1 MKLINNLIKS
11 QKPSATLAIKA
22 KTLELKA
29 KGLDIIDFST
39 GEPDFDTPDFIK
51 DAAKLALD
59 QGHTKYTAVP
69 GIPALRKRL
78 AEKFT
83 IDNKIK
89 TDAEGVIVCNGGKQ
103 AIHNFLEVVLEPG
116 DEVIIPAP
124 YWVSYPAEV
133 ALAGGVPVIC
143 KSNPKNQYKLTPAEL
158 ESYITPRTKVL
169 ILNSPSNPTGAGY
182 TKEDF
187 QALSKVLTNREI
199 IIMSD
204 EVYEKIT
211 YGDFKFVSFA
221 EAVPELADRT
231 VTVNA
236 FSKAY
241 SMTGW
246 RVGYATGPQEIIS
259 AMSKFQSQTTS
270 NVCSFAQH
278 AALAALNGSQD
289 FIPKMNQ
296 VFWTRL
302 QSAVK
307 VIEETPG
314 LSLAGIPEGAFYL
327 FIRLEEFFAKN
338 SKIKNSTDFCNFLL
352 ESAQVS
358 AVPGIEFGDDGAFRI
373 SIAVS
378 DQELATGMSR
388 ISKACQEAL
397 TN

>member
-1 MKLINNLIKS
+1 MKFTNNLINS

-69 GIPALRKRL
+69 GIPSLRKRL
-78 AEKFT
+78 AEKFST
-83 IDNKIK
+83 ENKIK
-89 TDAEGVIVCNGGKQ
+89 ADAESVIVTNGGKQ

-143 KSNPKNQYKLTPAEL
+143 TSNPANNYKLTPAEL
-158 ESYITPRTKVL
+158 ESYITPKTKVL

-182 TKEDF
+182 TSEDF
-187 QALSKVLTNREI
+187 QGLAEVLKKHEI
-199 IIMSD
+199 IVMSD

-211 YGDFKFVSFA
+211 YQDFKFVSFS

-231 VTVNA
+231 VTINA

-246 RVGYATGPQEIIS
+246 RVGYATGPQQIIS

-278 AALAALNGSQD
+278 AALAALNGPQD

-296 VFWTRL
+296 VFWNRL

-327 FIRLEEFFAKN
+327 FIRIDQFFNKSAT
-338 SKIKNSTDFCNFLL
+338 IKNSTDFCNFLL
-352 ESAQVS
+352 ESALVS

-378 DQELATGMSR
+378 DQELASGMDR
-388 ISKACQEAL
+388 ISKACHQAL
-397 TN
+397 K